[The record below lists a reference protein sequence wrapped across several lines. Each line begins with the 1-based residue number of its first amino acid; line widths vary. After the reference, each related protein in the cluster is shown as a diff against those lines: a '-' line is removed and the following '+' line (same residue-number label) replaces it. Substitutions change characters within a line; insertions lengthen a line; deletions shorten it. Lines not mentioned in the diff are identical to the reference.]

1 MIYLKEFD
9 TESAYNA
16 AKDGLLTPNVSLITE
31 TREVKYLKGATPPTP
46 SDTTL
51 VMKLETTSTSQ
62 NVMLFDT
69 YSSGYEEINY
79 IEIDGVEADIEEIKS
94 NGGFITIATTGEH
107 VVKYRFTDPSSI
119 PESLFVDCGYT
130 SIYIPDGITSLD
142 GFFWFQEANSD
153 LESITVDS
161 NNPTYDSRNSCNA
174 IIETSTNKLILGCK
188 NTVIPNDIAIIDD
201 SAFKSVQGLQNIE
214 ISNNV
219 TEIGAHAFRYNNV
232 IETVD
237 IGNSIAYI
245 SNQAFANCSNLTS
258 VTIRATTPPT
268 LPEYANLFYQSPC
281 TIYVPA
287 ASVDAYKAASGWS
300 DYASRIQAIS

>member
-1 MIYLKEFD
+1 MIYLKEF
-9 TESAYNA
+9 EIQAAYDA
-16 AKDGLLTPNVSLITE
+16 AKEGLLIPNVSLITDGG
-31 TREVKYLKGATPPTP
+31 EVKYIKEVTPPAP

-51 VMKLETTSTSQ
+51 VMKFETTSTSQ

-69 YSSGYEEINY
+69 YSSGYEGINY

-94 NGGFITIATTGEH
+94 NYGYVTIATTGEH

-142 GFFWFQEANSD
+142 GFFWLYEADSD

-161 NNPTYDSRNSCNA
+161 NNPTYDSRNNCNA

-201 SAFKSVQGLQNIE
+201 SAFKHVQGLQNIV
-214 ISNNV
+214 IGNNV
-219 TEIGAHAFRYNNV
+219 IEIGAHAFRYNNV
-232 IETVD
+232 VETID
-237 IGNSIAYI
+237 IGTSIAHI
-245 SNQAFANCSNLTS
+245 GTQAFANCAKLKSA
-258 VTIRATTPPT
+258 TIRATTPPT
-268 LPEYANLFYQSPC
+268 LNAHGDIFYMSKC

-287 ASVDAYKAASGWS
+287 DSVETYKAASVWS
-300 DYASRIQAIS
+300 DYASRIEAIP